1 MAARHEPVKQVKS
14 MKRSRE
20 IVLALIA
27 SVSLTACG
35 PDTQTTQRDMYK
47 NRDDC
52 VKDWNENE
60 CEDSTDRQGTHWY
73 SGPHYYY
80 MGSSPFYYP
89 RGGTDPVAAASTS
102 RFAGASTPAP
112 SSRASFATAHTIS
125 RGGFGGTGGMFGSG
139 RS

>member
-1 MAARHEPVKQVKS
+1 

-52 VKDWNENE
+52 VKDWNENVAGKQQKSE
-60 CEDSTDRQGTHWY
+60 ETIKKQSRMEQRNQDCERTFGY
-73 SGPHYYY
+73 LEE
-80 MGSSPFYYP
+80 FK
-89 RGGTDPVAAASTS
+89 
-102 RFAGASTPAP
+102 
-112 SSRASFATAHTIS
+112 SRAIFY
-125 RGGFGGTGGMFGSG
+125 
-139 RS
+139 

>member
-1 MAARHEPVKQVKS
+1 

-52 VKDWNENE
+52 AKDWDEKD
-60 CEDSTDRQGTHWY
+60 CEDSTDRDGAHWY
-73 SGPHYYY
+73 AGPHYYY
-80 MGSSPFYYP
+80 MGSRPFYYP
-89 RGGTDPVAAASTS
+89 RGGADPVAATGTS
-102 RFAGASTPAP
+102 RFVGASPLAP
-112 SSRASFATAHTIS
+112 SPRASYAAAHTIS
-125 RGGFGGTGGMFGSG
+125 RGGFGGSGGMFGSG

>member
-1 MAARHEPVKQVKS
+1 

-60 CEDSTDRQGTHWY
+60 CEDSTDKSGARWY

-89 RGGTDPVAAASTS
+89 RSGADPVAATGTS
-102 RFAGASTPAP
+102 RFSGASPLAP
-112 SSRASFATAHTIS
+112 SSRASFASAQTIS
-125 RGGFGGTGGMFGSG
+125 RGGFGGTGSSFGSG
-139 RS
+139 SS